1 MEKENIAPKIKSHLD
16 TKSKQYLK
24 NKEMMLEKLK
34 FLDGLLD
41 LAEIGGG
48 MHHHERERVNK
59 ENEKRQRE
67 RELKIEEE
75 RQKRIEDRKSVV

>member
-1 MEKENIAPKIKSHLD
+1 MKRENISPRIKSNLD
-16 TKSKQYLK
+16 TKSEQYLK

-48 MHHHERERVNK
+48 MHHHERLAKRGKMPV
-59 ENEKRQRE
+59 RQRVM
-67 RELKIEEE
+67 KCT
-75 RQKRIEDRKSVV
+75 

>member
-16 TKSKQYLK
+16 TKSKQYLE

-48 MHHHERERVNK
+48 MHHHERLAKRGKMPVRERVMNVLDAL
-59 ENEKRQRE
+59 R
-67 RELKIEEE
+67 
-75 RQKRIEDRKSVV
+75 